1 MVRIVMQHTT
11 DICSMIS
18 DFLNIIDKVNVRW
31 DCLKTFRPTISD
43 FYSYQ
48 LVNNLFESLNPNRSD
63 EMMQMATTEAAF
75 PSDVRWLG
83 KPMKTY
89 PVAEAYRMT
98 RYAHCLVI
106 GRPLAFKRIFDYFE
120 SCGEP
125 QCIVVRSARRRFALR
140 QERRNNDILFI
151 YSFMP

>member
-11 DICSMIS
+11 DICSMTS

-98 RYAHCLVI
+98 EVCSLLGDRKA
-106 GRPLAFKRIFDYFE
+106 LAIQMNFRLFRKLWRASVYSRAFRTTTLRA
-120 SCGEP
+120 SSG
-125 QCIVVRSARRRFALR
+125 R
-140 QERRNNDILFI
+140 QE
-151 YSFMP
+151 